1 MLLLTAEMAVAQP
14 HDDYCYYS
22 TDFGNK
28 TAKVLKSRDV
38 LSDIVIGNTGGEFI
52 ENGTTYEI
60 IGIEQEAFK
69 GNTYIT
75 SATINF
81 SDTKHPS
88 DHIIDRSAFENC
100 TNLQSVTMNDGVTEI
115 ERNAFAGCTSLKSIT
130 LSNNITYIGKGAFEG
145 CSSLQSVT
153 IPNKVEVI
161 DKNTFKGCTSLQSVT
176 IPEGVKEI
184 DNSAFRDCSSLK
196 SITIPASVTSIGKNV
211 FRGCTEMTDV
221 YCYANPNELKW
232 SEPPSFN
239 ETTQIHVPFGT
250 ADGWRSIFGTASNI
264 VEDTPNNMGAL
275 SLTKDADGKMTAT
288 LYDNEQELA
297 IVNNQTEVQ
306 SVVITREFIS
316 NTTSTVVLP
325 FDIAAGQYSGGK
337 FYAFSNMEY
346 KYGKWVAEMKEE
358 VNSITAHT
366 PYLFVPTAT
375 TLTITGGVTL
385 KSGSPATV
393 ERNGWQFIGVYEKKT
408 WKTSE
413 NDDYGFAGYNI
424 KEGSGIVAG
433 EFVHAG
439 KKAWV
444 NPMRCYLHRMDGAPL
459 SKSTSETPERIE
471 VRLISAVEE
480 PGDPSEN
487 PEEITTPVSELAP
500 TLDNVK
506 VWSYDHT
513 IFIESVPGTNYRIVD
528 VAGRLLKAGATSTT
542 RDEVR
547 LGGHGGITVVIIN
560 NKTFK
565 INY

>member
-1 MLLLTAEMAVAQP
+1 MLLLTAEMAVAQ
-14 HDDYCYYS
+14 HDEYCYYS
-22 TDFGNK
+22 LNTQEK
-28 TAKVLKSRDV
+28 TAKVRKSTDHV
-38 LSDIVIGNTGGEFI
+38 PDIKIGNKQAHYGQFYDGV
-52 ENGTTYEI
+52 NSYDI
-60 IGIEQEAFK
+60 IGIEKEAFK

-81 SDTKHPS
+81 SNKKNPPIHT
-88 DHIIDRSAFENC
+88 IDRSAFENC

-115 ERNAFAGCTSLKSIT
+115 EGNAFAGCTSLKSIT
-130 LSNNITYIGKGAFEG
+130 LSNNITYIGKG
-145 CSSLQSVT
+145 
-153 IPNKVEVI
+153 
-161 DKNTFKGCTSLQSVT
+161 TFDG
-176 IPEGVKEI
+176 
-184 DNSAFRDCSSLK
+184 CSSLK

-211 FRGCTEMTDV
+211 FSGCTEMTDV
-221 YCYANPNELKW
+221 YCYADPTKLTW
-232 SEPPSFN
+232 DGTPSFN
-239 ETTQIHVPFGT
+239 ATTQIHVPFGT
-250 ADGWRSIFGTASNI
+250 ADGWREIFGTASNI
-264 VEDTPNNMGAL
+264 VEDTPNNSGAL
-275 SLTKDADGKMTAT
+275 SLTKDADDKMTAT
-288 LYDNEQELA
+288 LYDNELKLA
-297 IVNNQTEVQ
+297 IVNNREVQ
-306 SVVITREFIS
+306 SVVITREFIN

-337 FYAFSNMEY
+337 FYAFSNMIYEDD
-346 KYGKWVAEMKEE
+346 KWIAEMKEE
-358 VNSITAHT
+358 VNAITAHT

-385 KSGSPATV
+385 KSGSPVTV

-408 WKTSE
+408 WKTRK

-439 KKAWV
+439 KGAWV
-444 NPMRCYLHRMDGAPL
+444 NPMRCYLHRIDGAPL
-459 SKSTSETPERIE
+459 SKSTSDTPERIE

-513 IFIESVPGTNYRIVD
+513 IFIESVPGTDYRIVD